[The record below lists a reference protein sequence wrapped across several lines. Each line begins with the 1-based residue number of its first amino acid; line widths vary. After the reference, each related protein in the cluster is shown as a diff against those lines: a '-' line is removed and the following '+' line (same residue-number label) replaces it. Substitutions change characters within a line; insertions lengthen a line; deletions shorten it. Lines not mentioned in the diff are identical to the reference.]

1 MWLFNPGW
9 RKTLFL
15 IYRVQI
21 FDTFT
26 FLEIITMELF
36 YVPDAVKQYPQI
48 SAGEVSFVNYHEK
61 GSLFKNRVVFN
72 QYAISFVLNG
82 QKEIYRATENTII
95 KAGQAMLIPAGN
107 SIIAEHS
114 LNRDQYHS
122 LIAFF
127 PAHMVSAFLQKHQIA
142 LNSIND
148 SPDIAPYIYFSS
160 TPYLNEYLR
169 GIEAL
174 IEGGQQ
180 LSQSVAIHKL
190 EELLLV
196 IYELFPVQLVN
207 MFSVHQDTAELSLKN
222 LVENNLFNNLT
233 LDELAF
239 LANRSRSSFKRDFEK
254 AYSISP
260 QKYIRDRKLEAAC
273 SELAKG
279 KQASELYDAY
289 GYENLSNFSTAFKKK
304 FGVTP
309 AAYRQGVVA

>member
-1 MWLFNPGW
+1 
-9 RKTLFL
+9 
-15 IYRVQI
+15 
-21 FDTFT
+21 
-26 FLEIITMELF
+26 MEVF
-36 YVPDAVKQYPQI
+36 YVPEALEQQPQI
-48 SAGEVSFVNYHEK
+48 KAGEISFVNYREND
-61 GSLFKNRVVFN
+61 SPFKNRVVFN

-114 LNRDQYHS
+114 LNQQQYHS
-122 LIAFF
+122 LVAFF
-127 PAHMVSAFLQKHQIA
+127 PAHVVSSFLAKHHIA
-142 LNSIND
+142 LNSVNH
-148 SPDIAPYIYFSS
+148 SSDIAPYIYFSC

-174 IEGGQQ
+174 IEGGHQ

-207 MFSVHQDTAELSLKN
+207 MFSRHQDTAGLSLKN
-222 LVENNLFNNLT
+222 LIEINLFNNLS

-309 AAYRQGVVA
+309 AAYRQGMVA